1 MADFEI
7 SYQRLLWHIEK
18 YTKNEKDEIFF
29 CISRRAVPEWEGW
42 EEIDFLKSSPLFPA
56 NLNDIISLKDLVRE
70 YYFVNYQAPL
80 RADEYPSQRM
90 ADMALLLAVLSDV
103 PGIISVIQ
111 QMINFL
117 SNNGERRSKVRI
129 TGIFDDSTLK
139 GLKSCYRGNS
149 EKLLLNMMIVQGMS
163 YVLKNV
169 RPENQKFLRELFSK
183 MEMTL
188 SYHR

>member
-18 YTKNEKDEIFF
+18 YIKNEKDEVFF
-29 CISRRAVPEWEGW
+29 GISRRAVPEWEGW
-42 EEIDFLKSSPLFPA
+42 EEIEFLKSSPLFPA

-70 YYFVNYQAPL
+70 YYFVNYQTPL

-111 QMINFL
+111 HIINFL
-117 SNNGERRSKVRI
+117 GNNGERHSRVRI

-139 GLKSCYRGNS
+139 GLNSCYRGNS
-149 EKLLLNMMIVQGMS
+149 EKLLLNLMIVQGMS
-163 YVLKNV
+163 YVMQNG
-169 RPENQKFLRELFSK
+169 RPENQRSFREIIGK